1 MFGES
6 AMTQVTV
13 LTQDPCYTNIVFVKN
28 VTVTLDEETATWA
41 RLEAARRD
49 ISVSSLLRDLLREA
63 MGGQEA
69 YASARA
75 RYRSRGPYEAS
86 SGAPYP
92 SREELHDR
100 AGLR

>member
-1 MFGES
+1 
-6 AMTQVTV
+6 MTSIIG
-13 LTQDPCYTNIVFVKN
+13 LTQDSCYTNIVFVKN

-69 YASARA
+69 YAGARQ
-75 RYRSRGPYEAS
+75 RYRSRGARDLS

-92 SREELHDR
+92 DRDELHDR
-100 AGLR
+100 ARLR

>member
-1 MFGES
+1 V
-6 AMTQVTV
+6 TQIT
-13 LTQDPCYTNIVFVKN
+13 LTRDPCYTNIVFVKN

-75 RYRSRGPYEAS
+75 RYLSRKPTNLS
-86 SGAPYP
+86 SGKPYP
-92 SREELHDR
+92 SRDELHDR